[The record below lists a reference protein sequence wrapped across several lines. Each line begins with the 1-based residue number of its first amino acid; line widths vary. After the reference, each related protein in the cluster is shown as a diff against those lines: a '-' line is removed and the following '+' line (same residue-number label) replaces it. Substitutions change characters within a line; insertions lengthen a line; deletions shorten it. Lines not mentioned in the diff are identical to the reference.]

1 MQSSKR
7 PNESAAR
14 NSDEAFAG
22 KCGGDRE
29 SAPALSAA
37 LLMAGRGAS
46 C

>member
-14 NSDEAFAG
+14 NPYEAFAE

-29 SAPALSAA
+29 SPAALSAA
-37 LLMAGRGAS
+37 LLMAGRGGS